1 MITGRGCGLTTPLKY
16 LEEIPQN
23 LDDHK
28 CSFIPPKSKVE
39 FYCDGCKSGSSSSD
53 TDNKQTKVPSE
64 SGKVPMY
71 TYCKK
76 ATFCELCLT

>member
-1 MITGRGCGLTTPLKY
+1 MGYITLITGRGCGLTTPLKY

-53 TDNKQTKVPSE
+53 TENKQTKAPSE
-64 SGKVPMY
+64 SGKDY
-71 TYCKK
+71 ILWEGHKI
-76 ATFCELCLT
+76 

>member
-16 LEEIPQN
+16 LKEIPQN

-39 FYCDGCKSGSSSSD
+39 FYCDGCKSGSSSTD
-53 TDNKQTKVPSE
+53 TNNKQTKAPSE
-64 SGKVPMY
+64 SGKLPI
-71 TYCKK
+71 
-76 ATFCELCLT
+76 L